1 MQRCESGTH
10 LAATIVHLAHVP
22 KKFMIKIITYTH
34 LDNAIDLNNRISSKG
49 GIPCKNQYSI
59 RERKF
64 RGMQD

>member
-1 MQRCESGTH
+1 M
-10 LAATIVHLAHVP
+10 
-22 KKFMIKIITYTH
+22 KFMINIITYNH
-34 LDNAIDLNNRISSKG
+34 PDNAGRLSCTTLSISIKPIISKG

>member
-1 MQRCESGTH
+1 
-10 LAATIVHLAHVP
+10 
-22 KKFMIKIITYTH
+22 MIKIITYIH